1 MNTWG
6 MLRLWW
12 PSAISISLLNL
23 ELPLISVILSAYSLQ
38 ASGDYAI
45 ALSTFMFANAF
56 VFPLCAVVIKIKKSR
71 EALLFAMLLAVSVFV
86 IFNVAVSMF
95 SAKMTPHIEF
105 ITHFF
110 SLSLLAVAVRR
121 YLQGCC
127 ILEGKTALMSRA
139 SLVRVLVSVIG
150 CFTLTR
156 FQVPVDMAAI
166 VALVCGAYTEAALL
180 LVMVRWQGI
189 RLYDNS
195 THNYTEVLAP
205 YSSAF
210 LMSASSLMSNI
221 IVVIC
226 LGQVAEGDAI
236 LKYWPLTFGMICISI
251 GSVLDIES
259 ILLKIL
265 GHQPKR
271 KSLFIFFGIQCL
283 AAPVLFVLLCVIL
296 NGFDLFPA
304 GGKTLYMNAG
314 FFIAIIFISTLWIVR
329 GYFRSVIMTNNRLG
343 IINLSIFTALVTPIL
358 VFYLFPIAD
367 YGLMLSVSIFSAL
380 IVVELLCYG
389 VCYLTRGVSRSQ
401 WVKN

>member
-56 VFPLCAVVIKIKKSR
+56 VFPLCAVVIKIRKSR
-71 EALLFAMLLAVSVFV
+71 ETLMFAMLLAVSVFV
-86 IFNVAVSMF
+86 IFNIAVSIF
-95 SAKMTPHIEF
+95 SAKMTPHIAF

-139 SLVRVLVSVIG
+139 SIVRVLVSVIG

-180 LVMVRWQGI
+180 FVMARWQGI
-189 RLYDNS
+189 RLYDSIGN
-195 THNYTEVLAP
+195 NYTELLAP
-205 YSSAF
+205 YASAF

-226 LGQVAEGDAI
+226 LGQVAGGGTV

-251 GSVLDIES
+251 GTVLDIES

-265 GHQPKR
+265 GHQPLR
-271 KSLFIFFGIQCL
+271 KSLFTFLSVQCL
-283 AAPVLFVLLCVIL
+283 VAPVLFILLCAIL
-296 NGFDLFPA
+296 ASFNLFPA
-304 GGKTLYMNAG
+304 GGKALYMNAY
-314 FFIAIIFISTLWIVR
+314 FFIAIIGVSTLWIVR
-329 GYFRSVIMTNNRLG
+329 GYFRSVLMTNNRLG
-343 IINLSIFTALVTPIL
+343 VINFSIVTALATPVA
-358 VFYLFPIAD
+358 VFYLFHIAN
-367 YGLMLSVSIFSAL
+367 YGLLLSVSIFSSL

-389 VCYLTRGVSRSQ
+389 AYGLIRGVSRPLRR
-401 WVKN
+401 

>member
-56 VFPLCAVVIKIKKSR
+56 VFPLCAVVIKIRKSR
-71 EALLFAMLLAVSVFV
+71 VTLIFAMLLAVGVFV
-86 IFNVAVSMF
+86 IFNIAVSIF
-95 SAKMTPHIEF
+95 SSKMTPHIVF

-180 LVMVRWQGI
+180 FIMVRWQGI
-189 RLYDNS
+189 RLYDS
-195 THNYTEVLAP
+195 TGHHYAALLAP
-205 YSSAF
+205 YASAF

-226 LGQVAEGDAI
+226 LGQVAEGDTV

-265 GHQPKR
+265 GHQPPG
-271 KSLFIFFGIQCL
+271 KSLFKFLSVQCL
-283 AAPVLFVLLCVIL
+283 VAPVLFILLCVIL
-296 NGFDLFPA
+296 GGFNLFPA
-304 GGKTLYMNAG
+304 GSKALYMNAY
-314 FFIAIIFISTLWIVR
+314 FFIAIIGISTLWIVR
-329 GYFRSVIMTNNRLG
+329 GYCRSVLMTNNRLG
-343 IINLSIFTALVTPIL
+343 VINFSIFTALVTPVA
-358 VFYLFPIAD
+358 VFYLFHIAD
-367 YGLMLSVSIFSAL
+367 YGLMLSVSIFSSL
-380 IVVELLCYG
+380 ILVELLCYG
-389 VCYLTRGVSRSQ
+389 AYGLIRGVSRPQ